1 MNTERTSVVTGPSPI
16 PTVAM
21 NEALLISGLRQ
32 HELREEAEKF
42 NAQLQEKM
50 AEVERTAGALRQSE
64 ERFRALY
71 GALPVAA
78 FVCDRNA
85 VIQNYN
91 PRAVELWGR
100 EPEIGVE
107 KHCGSMKLWL
117 PNGTLLPHAQ
127 SPMMEVLRTGTAC
140 RNVELFIER
149 PDGSRLPVT
158 VNFCAL
164 RNAQGE
170 VEGAVASFDDITE
183 RKKNEEALH
192 DAVERLAMADRQKD
206 EFMAVLA
213 HELRNPLA
221 PIKSAAQVLRL
232 ARIDDPTVIRAQGI
246 IERQANHM
254 IRLVD
259 DLLDISRLQ
268 NGKVRLQR
276 ENVNLSVAVSNAL
289 ESCRPFIMAQNH
301 EVTLNVQRTPPVY
314 FDADPARVEQ
324 IVGNIISNAAK
335 YTPPNGRIQ
344 VSAAAENGMAV
355 IRVKDNGAGIE
366 PSMLGRVFDVY
377 TQVVQSL
384 ERSQGGLG
392 LGLKLVRELV
402 RLHGG
407 TVEAKSEGLGKGSEF
422 IVRFPQVA
430 EAPVAEVVPE
440 KSSRS
445 TPRRILL
452 VEDNPDIRDA
462 MEMLLTMNG
471 HTLEMAVDG
480 REGVEKALASA
491 RDLCLIDIGLPIF
504 NGYEVAKKIR
514 AQSGGDK
521 IVLIALT
528 GYGKAEDKQKAHE
541 AGFDDHLTKP
551 VDAEYLIALLNNLEK
566 YQRTKV

>member
-377 TQVVQSL
+377 TQVAQSL

-480 REGVEKALASA
+480 REGVEKALACA